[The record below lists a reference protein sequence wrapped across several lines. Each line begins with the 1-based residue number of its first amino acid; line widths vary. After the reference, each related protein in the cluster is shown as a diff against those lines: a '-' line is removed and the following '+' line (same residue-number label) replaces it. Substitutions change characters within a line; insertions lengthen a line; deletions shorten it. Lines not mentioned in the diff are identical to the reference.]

1 MITSRNL
8 VVAALTTLVT
18 LVTFASIGC
27 TSGGGGGSG
36 SKAIDWSEPSLS
48 LSASDLT
55 LVVDGVTFHGDP
67 ATTELKI
74 STDGSTLD
82 ASWTEAGY
90 AERLLLGITAG
101 NGTWWIDEVRVRR
114 LDNTD
119 WWETH
124 GQLFTTPAGQPLE
137 RDLDFAV
144 ADHATLHLTGARLAT
159 LGVQ

>member
-1 MITSRNL
+1 MITSRSL
-8 VVAALTTLVT
+8 VVAT
-18 LVTFASIGC
+18 LVTFTSIGC

-36 SKAIDWSEPSLS
+36 GKAIDWSEPSLS
-48 LSASDLT
+48 LLSTTLT

-90 AERLLLGITAG
+90 AERLYFGFTAG
-101 NGTWWIDEVRVRR
+101 NGTWWIDDVRVRR

-124 GQLFTTPAGQPLE
+124 GEFFATPAGQPFE
-137 RDLDFAV
+137 GDLDFAV